1 MNKTM
6 IYIDACHRL
15 AGIHEAY
22 GLLCKLVPS
31 KSELYLEKLIDLNNL
46 ESYCKDKLRLN
57 ELSDM
62 LEKIR
67 VAKENCKIKM
77 NKYKQEENNG

>member
-15 AGIHEAY
+15 SGIHEVY
-22 GLLCKLVPS
+22 GFLCKLVVS
-31 KSELYLEKLIDLNNL
+31 KFELYEEKLMDLNNL
-46 ESYCKDKLRLN
+46 EGHCKNKLRLN

-67 VAKENCKIKM
+67 VAKKNCKIKM
-77 NKYKQEENNG
+77 NKYKQEER

>member
-1 MNKTM
+1 MDKTM

-15 AGIHEAY
+15 AGIHEVY
-22 GLLCKLVPS
+22 GLLCKLVSS
-31 KSELYLEKLIDLNNL
+31 KSELYLEKLIDLSNL
-46 ESYCKDKLRLN
+46 EGHCKNKLRLN

-67 VAKENCKIKM
+67 VAKKNCKIKM
-77 NKYKQEENNG
+77 NKYKQEER

>member
-15 AGIHEAY
+15 ASIHEVC
-22 GLLCKLVPS
+22 GLLCKSVFF
-31 KSELYLEKLIDLNNL
+31 KSELYLEKLIYLNNL
-46 ESYCKDKLRLN
+46 ESHCKDKLRLN

-67 VAKENCKIKM
+67 VAKKNCKIKM
-77 NKYKQEENNG
+77 NKYKQEGK

>member
-1 MNKTM
+1 MNKTI

-15 AGIHEAY
+15 TSIHEVY
-22 GLLCKLVPS
+22 GLLCKLAPS

-46 ESYCKDKLRLN
+46 ERYCKDKLRLN

-67 VAKENCKIKM
+67 VAKENCKIKI
-77 NKYKQEENNG
+77 NKYKQEEI